1 MFWHKI
7 FGNKKRN
14 HSGRRQQS
22 GFTFLEI
29 VISLLVLTVGAFSM
43 LQCVNVAM
51 DANNRAIQEGIA
63 SNLASA
69 LMSEIMTKRFQ
80 ENAKPTENLNFGI
93 ENGESRFLVPFFDD
107 VDDYDSTGY
116 AGGIFDSP
124 PRTIGNTA
132 LANYQGFTRSVTV
145 TFVEALDLIPVGGD
159 GTLEYYDRFGVFFPA
174 KRIIVTVD
182 NGPTVHFEL
191 PAIVE
196 QPL

>member
-107 VDDYDSTGY
+107 VDDYDVYPDETPPKTLGGSVMDGTNNAPNYSDFTRGVDVYYCMNSTGNNIIMT
-116 AGGIFDSP
+116 GNNGNDVPTP
-124 PRTIGNTA
+124 PWKCANVTVTA
-132 LANYQGFTRSVTV
+132 PSMKTV
-145 TFVEALDLIPVGGD
+145 TFVELKV
-159 GTLEYYDRFGVFFPA
+159 
-174 KRIIVTVD
+174 
-182 NGPTVHFEL
+182 
-191 PAIVE
+191 
-196 QPL
+196 Q

>member
-51 DANNRAIQEGIA
+51 DANNRAIQETIA

-80 ENAKPTENLNFGI
+80 ENAKPAQDAIGTDGDN
-93 ENGESRFLVPFFDD
+93 RFVAPLFDD

-145 TFVEALDLIPVGGD
+145 KFVEALDLIPVGGD
-159 GTLEYYDRFGVFFPA
+159 GIFEYYDRSAFFTH

-182 NGPTVHFEL
+182 GPTVHFVL
-191 PAIVE
+191 SGIVD